1 MGIFQRGYTEADSR
15 LEKEMIRR
23 PWLAHAV
30 STASPKSADAELII
44 SSGAR
49 YPVAAK
55 NRAAANQKTDV
66 SISKRASGGTQ
77 RSSASAIREKS
88 LAFNPWKNTL
98 GASLNMMPR

>member
-1 MGIFQRGYTEADSR
+1 MGIFQRAYTEADRR

-30 STASPKSADAELII
+30 STASPKITVAELMI

-55 NRAAANQKTDV
+55 NRAATNQKTNTC
-66 SISKRASGGTQ
+66 SSKRASGGTQ
-77 RSSASAIREKS
+77 RSSANAIREKS
-88 LAFNPWKNTL
+88 LSFNPWKNTL
-98 GASLNMMPR
+98 GASLNIMPR